1 MNYTMD
7 SKPVVAISGKDIRY
21 ITLNMEP
28 VATNRTDVD
37 CFSITNSQNN
47 EVMEVG
53 PMQSSAMVAL
63 EPDPGTVTFNITTMY
78 HCPSL
83 NNDPVQYFVKV
94 PCKYF
99 NLLFLIYNIIAFICF
114 RKSKL

>member
-1 MNYTMD
+1 MNHTMD
-7 SKPVVAISGKDIRY
+7 SKPVVDGSGKDMRY

-28 VATNRTDVD
+28 VLADRTDVD

-53 PMQSSAMVAL
+53 PMQSSATVAL
-63 EPDPGTVTFNITTMY
+63 KPNTTVTFSVTTIY
-78 HCPSL
+78 HCPSPSE
-83 NNDPVQYFVKV
+83 DPVQYVVMV

-99 NLLFLIYNIIAFICF
+99 NLRFYLF
-114 RKSKL
+114 S